1 MKILDTN
8 FICSLFNQSDVNH
21 SKAKDV
27 FFEIPSAETIKIPYI
42 VAAELSVNK
51 EGAKYLYAAKQ
62 MTTKF
67 ITNNE
72 ADLDY
77 ILTIPDKSKSKL
89 KANDCLILALCKRLK
104 ADLVTFDKLLLK
116 TNSFNIANYSFCP
129 LQELPAI
136 TTK

>member
-21 SKAKDV
+21 SRAKDI
-27 FFEIPSAETIKIPYI
+27 FFEIPETEKIKIPYI

-51 EGAKYLYAAKQ
+51 EGTKYLYAAKQ
-62 MTTKF
+62 ITTKF

-77 ILTIPDKSKSKL
+77 ILTIPDRSKIKL
-89 KANDCLILALCKRLK
+89 KANDCLILALCKRAK
-104 ADLVTFDKLLLK
+104 AELLTFDKLLLQ
-116 TNSFNIANYSFCP
+116 A
-129 LQELPAI
+129 AH
-136 TTK
+136 